1 MSAPANTPAFQRTAN
16 AESVAAI
23 DRYLAEKG
31 RPVRERGILF
41 SAPMVRAILAGRKT
55 QTRRLLKPFPT
66 APLPVDEEGFS
77 LGGLDEHGCG
87 ALVKDQGTGVS
98 IIPLPRSPYGRR
110 GDRLWVRETWQYA
123 DWTEDGYPFIG
134 YRADGTR
141 KLCENH
147 GAEWAERLS
156 DTWSKLSEPE
166 NFKIDNRAADRKWR
180 PAIFLPRWASRLT
193 LEVTEVR
200 AERLQDISE
209 DDARA
214 EGVESYVMQEG
225 WSCMRKDGSSYSCFV
240 EPDAEDRKELVA
252 VVHQPARELH
262 SARDSFANLW
272 NQINFE
278 RAPWQS
284 NPWVW
289 CVSFK
294 VVTL

>member
-1 MSAPANTPAFQRTAN
+1 MSAPANAPSFQRSAN

-23 DRYLAEKG
+23 DRYLAAK
-31 RPVRERGILF
+31 RAPRERGILF
-41 SAPMVRAILAGRKT
+41 SASMVRAILAGRKT
-55 QTRRLLKPFPT
+55 QTRRLYKPRYPE
-66 APLPVDEEGFS
+66 PYEVLEDGVPMQCDEAGDYHRRLEPF
-77 LGGLDEHGCG
+77 
-87 ALVKDQGTGVS
+87 GV
-98 IIPLPRSPYGRR
+98 P

-123 DWTEDGYPFIG
+123 DWTEDGYPFIR

-141 KLCENH
+141 RLCENH
-147 GAEWAERLS
+147 GSEWAERLS
-156 DTWSKLSEPE
+156 NTWSKLSEPE

-180 PAIFLPRWASRLT
+180 PSIFLPRWASRLT

-200 AERLQDISE
+200 VQRLQDISE
-209 DDARA
+209 EDARA
-214 EGVESYVMQEG
+214 EGVEPYVMQEG

-240 EPDAEDRKELVA
+240 EPDAENRKELVA

-262 SARDSFANLW
+262 SARESFANLW

-294 VVTL
+294 DVTP